1 MAEAILKALDSDKL
15 DEQLESI
22 SRLESVPEDKLE
34 QIFRKIADNFNH
46 EVRESAASKITLCP
60 KMYQTFLSDP
70 DPKVRVEIVKNSVE
84 IRRALNDDE
93 NILKSL
99 QDLTKDSVAE
109 VRVALGHVIYKHSK
123 VKLGDEGKTITLSK
137 IVPLID
143 TLLGDRSDDVRVA
156 ASQNIK
162 ELTILFGFDFVFEQ
176 LYTSLHHMLTDTQWR
191 VRNNAI
197 EILFGLA
204 LACNADF
211 FNENLFPFLIQFLRD
226 PCNKV
231 RAFAVEGLP
240 ALVKHF
246 GEEWLKT
253 KLIVSL
259 KELAD
264 SPNFLYRETY
274 LQSISVLANFFPVQ
288 YQSNY
293 VFQPMIRMLRDP
305 VHNVVLLAIELL
317 SEHRESIH
325 PFRRQHELKPILES
339 LVENS
344 PQTIKE
350 RSNAFLAEC
359 Q

>member
-1 MAEAILKALDSDKL
+1 MAEAILQALDSDSLDRKL
-15 DEQLESI
+15 QSVSNLQ
-22 SRLESVPEDKLE
+22 SVPADKLE
-34 QIFRKIADNFNH
+34 MIFKKISEDFNH
-46 EVRESAASKITLCP
+46 EVRECAAKQITLYP
-60 KMYQTFLSDP
+60 KVYKDYLADP
-70 DPKVRVEIVKNSVE
+70 DPKVRVAIVDNSVQ
-84 IRRALNDDE
+84 IRKALNDE
-93 NILKSL
+93 GILDSL
-99 QDLTKDSVAE
+99 NELSSDSVAE
-109 VRVALGHVIYKHSK
+109 VRVAVARVIHQHAKVILGE
-123 VKLGDEGKTITLSK
+123 EGKRITLAK
-137 IVPLID
+137 VVPLID

-162 ELTILFGFDFVFEQ
+162 DLTILFGFDFVFEQ

-204 LACNADF
+204 LACKADF
-211 FNENLFPFLIQFLRD
+211 FDANLFPFLTQFLRD

-240 ALVKHF
+240 ALAKHF
-246 GEEWLKT
+246 GDEWLKT
-253 KLIVSL
+253 KLISAL
-259 KELAD
+259 QELAD

>member
-1 MAEAILKALDSDKL
+1 MAAVSNLSE
-15 DEQLESI
+15 
-22 SRLESVPEDKLE
+22 VPENDRETVFK
-34 QIFRKIADNFNH
+34 KISEDFNH
-46 EVRESAASKITLCP
+46 EVRELAAKQISLCP
-60 KMYQTFLSDP
+60 KMYQQYLTDP
-70 DPKVRVEIVKNSVE
+70 DPKVRVAIVENSVQ
-84 IRRALNDDE
+84 IRKELNDDT
-93 NILKSL
+93 ILDSL
-99 QDLTKDSVAE
+99 RDLSNDSVAE
-109 VRVALGHVIYKHSK
+109 VRVAVARIIHEHAKITPGE
-123 VKLGDEGKTITLSK
+123 EGKSSTLAK
-137 IVPLID
+137 VVPLID
-143 TLLGDRSDDVRVA
+143 SLLADRSDDVRVA

-204 LACNADF
+204 LACKVEF
-211 FNENLFPFLIQFLRD
+211 FDANLFPFLTQFLRD

-240 ALVKHF
+240 ALAKHF
-246 GEEWLKT
+246 GDEWLKT
-253 KLIVSL
+253 KLITAL
-259 KELAD
+259 QDLAN

-317 SEHRESIH
+317 SQHRESIH

-339 LVENS
+339 LIENS

-350 RSNAFLAEC
+350 RSNTFLAEC